1 MGPFSSPFFFFFF
14 FFLHSLLPF
23 TEVLKIYNVLNPT
36 LTLYSISS
44 PISWC
49 DEPGRSSVICI
60 KTISSVTQAQIEFPE
75 FQELQAPGKG
85 IGKAIKKK
93 KKKKIE
99 DLPGGASGSKAV
111 CQCRRHTR
119 CGFYSQ
125 VRKLLQRRAW
135 QMTPV
140 FLPGESHGQRSPES
154 CSPWSR
160 KESDTTEAT

>member
-1 MGPFSSPFFFFFF
+1 MDQSSFSPTIQIKLERWDHSPFLFCFLSFF

-93 KKKKIE
+93 KRLRTSQVALVVEKLSASAGDIR
-99 DLPGGASGSKAV
+99 DAASIPGSGSSS
-111 CQCRRHTR
+111 R
-119 CGFYSQ
+119 G
-125 VRKLLQRRAW
+125 
-135 QMTPV
+135 
-140 FLPGESHGQRSPES
+140 GHG
-154 CSPWSR
+154 
-160 KESDTTEAT
+160 K